1 LLLPALALLGA
12 ALRLRMAG
20 AWAFIGCVIAAGM
33 LLRAGLW
40 SGHVDAHEY
49 GIYFYYKLIY
59 YASLCRLDE
68 LVAGVALALVK
79 NRHPDL
85 WTRMTSHG
93 NRALA
98 AGVVVLGAT
107 FWLFLDNHFSFAATV
122 FGYPLLGL
130 GFGLLILAALSQR
143 SLLRDLRVPG
153 AGALAVWSYAIYLTH
168 RGVGEIAAGRV
179 QDLGY
184 GPQTPLA
191 IVVLLALSVLV
202 GWMLYRLVETPF
214 MALRERYVPSNLA
227 QPGLSPAPR

>member
-1 LLLPALALLGA
+1 
-12 ALRLRMAG
+12 
-20 AWAFIGCVIAAGM
+20 
-33 LLRAGLW
+33 
-40 SGHVDAHEY
+40 
-49 GIYFYYKLIY
+49 
-59 YASLCRLDE
+59 
-68 LVAGVALALVK
+68 VK

-85 WTRMTSHG
+85 WIRMTGRG

-107 FWLFLDNHFSFAATV
+107 FWLFLDNHYGFAATV

-214 MALRERYVPSNLA
+214 MALRERYVPSNLT